1 MRTVG
6 IAVAS
11 FMFGMIAGNACTQK
25 TEQPTVVATM
35 PIVVEPTVDAGA
47 ADASVADA
55 GAEPM
60 TVKPDAQPSLSEV
73 PPTVET
79 K

>member
-35 PIVVEPTVDAGA
+35 PIVVEPTVDAG
-47 ADASVADA
+47 VADA

-60 TVKPDAQPSLSEV
+60 TVKPDAEPSLSEV